1 MQKRILAAD
10 DEPHILRLIQI
21 NLERNGYQV
30 ELANDGKQAL
40 ERVAAN
46 LPDLI
51 VLDVMMPYMDGF
63 EVLKTLKRD
72 QNTRSIPVI
81 MLTAK
86 ASDQDVFMGW
96 SSGVECY
103 LTKPFNPHELVTFVR
118 RIFDSQEHGANAERR
133 YQL

>member
-21 NLERNGYQV
+21 NLQRNGYMV
-30 ELANDGKQAL
+30 ELANDGKEAL

-46 LPDLI
+46 PPDLI
-51 VLDVMMPYMDGF
+51 VLDVMMPHMDGF
-63 EVLKTLKRD
+63 EVLRALKREPS
-72 QNTRSIPVI
+72 TRDIPVI

-96 SSGVECY
+96 SSGVDCY
-103 LTKPFNPHELVTFVR
+103 LTKPFNPQELVNFVR
-118 RIFDSQEHGANAERR
+118 RIFDAQVREIGDDRR
-133 YQL
+133 IQI